1 MRISGKEKISKEL
14 TKMGNGVTKQIYNEE
29 NPNIEIPV
37 RSLSNVEFD
46 SETKTISLGEQI
58 SKRYLFNVAHAK
70 KFMQTMMVASFCKEL
85 LDHEV
90 HASIREAYYSLKRTI
105 GDSNENTF
113 DEQKES
119 DPVIVD
125 LEVMLGTLREQLHLN
140 ADRSGVAAGEVVIKD
155 RDDTID
161 MSKLG
166 SGGWSIP
173 SNVEDIDFKKVD
185 AKFVLVA
192 EKNATFD
199 RLNEDKFWKKHD
211 CVLIGA
217 HGQAARGT
225 KRLIHRLHYEA
236 NLPVYVFTDADAYGY
251 YIYSVIKSG
260 SINLA
265 HASDDFATPKAKF
278 LGLTMNDI
286 EKYGLQKY
294 TIRANESDLKRTN
307 ELKKYPWFKAKEWQ
321 EELDLMIKRK
331 IKAEQEALAARHLK
345 FVSDTYLPEKIKN
358 KEFLP

>member
-1 MRISGKEKISKEL
+1 MKRLGSD
-14 TKMGNGVTKQIYNEE
+14 VVKQAYALQ
-29 NPNIEIPV
+29 NPNIDIPV
-37 RSLSNVEFD
+37 RSLSNVTFD
-46 SETKTISLGEQI
+46 PKNKLLSLGSQT
-58 SKRYLFNVAHAK
+58 SKRFLFNVAHAK
-70 KFMQTMMVASFCKEL
+70 KFMQTLLIASFCKEL
-85 LDHEV
+85 LDHDV

-105 GDSNENTF
+105 GESNENTF

-140 ADRSGVAAGEVVIKD
+140 ADRSGIAAGEIVIKD
-155 RDDTID
+155 RGDTINLA
-161 MSKLG
+161 KLG

-173 SNVEDIDFKKVD
+173 SNIEDIQIKKVD

-199 RLNEDKFWKKHD
+199 RLNEDKFWQKHD
-211 CVLIGA
+211 CIIIGA

-236 NLPVYVFTDADAYGY
+236 GLPVYVFTDADAYGY

-265 HASDDFATPKAKF
+265 HASEDFATPDAKF
-278 LGLTMNDI
+278 LGLTLKDV

-294 TIRANESDLKRTN
+294 TIRATDTDLKRAN

-321 EELDLMIKRK
+321 EELDLMIKKK

-345 FVSDTYLPEKIKN
+345 FVSDKYLPEKIKN
-358 KEFLP
+358 KDFLP